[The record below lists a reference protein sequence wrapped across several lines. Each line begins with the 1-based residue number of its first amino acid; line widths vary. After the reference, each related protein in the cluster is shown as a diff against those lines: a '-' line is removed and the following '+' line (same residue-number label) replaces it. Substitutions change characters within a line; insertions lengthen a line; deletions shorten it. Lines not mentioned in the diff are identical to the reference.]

1 MPNGK
6 PGPLRHKNTQRI
18 HFFKSSNKTL
28 RHSPSRD
35 VAFFNVGTPY
45 YPMRTIPTLRKTRKT
60 KVHVMPTVPPTSE
73 YVFNP
78 LRKLIKHRPRTRKH
92 LRTN

>member
-6 PGPLRHKNTQRI
+6 PGPLRHQNTQRI
-18 HFFKSSNKTL
+18 HFFRSSNKTM

-45 YPMRTIPTLRKTRKT
+45 YPMRTIPKLRKYRNSRK
-60 KVHVMPTVPPTSE
+60 VSHVIPNDSYQGV
-73 YVFNP
+73 VFNP
-78 LRKLIKHRPRTRKH
+78 LRKLMKFRPRTRK
-92 LRTN
+92 LR